1 MGDGSVRDGD
11 ADTRVVADGRCD
23 AEPGAGRADVVVTG
37 RAARDVAA
45 CALLA
50 WAGDRWL
57 LAAAIATATSSAL
70 PKKPPRTDRP
80 LSHGHAAGR
89 SRPDTVERRTGVTGG
104 AGGAAACR
112 AAAPVVLPFRSRCL
126 LHQLARCRVDVVRSR
141 RRRHQVARCRV
152 DVLSGREARASRCL
166 SERSRGPWGGGR
178 RSFRSTGRPCGSC
191 RS

>member
-112 AAAPVVLPFRSRCL
+112 AAAPVALPFRSLCL
-126 LHQLARCRVDVVRSR
+126 PAATHEVS
-141 RRRHQVARCRV
+141 
-152 DVLSGREARASRCL
+152 S
-166 SERSRGPWGGGR
+166 
-178 RSFRSTGRPCGSC
+178 
-191 RS
+191 